1 MVAILSDIANF
12 ISGAIQWL
20 TQSAPKAFRIIFFLV
35 LLTLGALLMT
45 FTIRMMG
52 YHCNSEGVPYTVSAL
67 NIFGNW
73 DLLTSVPDVESL
85 QNQAYDA
92 NQLPQDVTGGSNIN
106 NCDGPYFGYGF
117 DHGGHHTVD
126 LAMPVA
132 GQLVVFVRTSAR
144 RGDRADQARPWGYA
158 SLWDKYLYELESAED
173 CERAAAVA

>member
-1 MVAILSDIANF
+1 MVESVEYGIVKFFNRNEDKLYGFLRVVDE
-12 ISGAIQWL
+12 SGNP
-20 TQSAPKAFRIIFFLV
+20 TGEEIFFH
-35 LLTLGALLMT
+35 
-45 FTIRMMG
+45 
-52 YHCNSEGVPYTVSAL
+52 Y
-67 NIFGNW
+67 
-73 DLLTSVPDVESL
+73 
-85 QNQAYDA
+85 YD
-92 NQLPQDVTGGSNIN
+92 GSNIN